1 MEKITRTVTATTVQY
16 AEAIVENG
24 IPTFRPCG
32 DEVIP
37 GEITDQ
43 VNALQYL
50 RKKYGVDRSFVV
62 TGMTT
67 DTKKYVMDLATFIA
81 TATPIAV
88 VAKQD
93 APTDGEADADSAD
106 GTDENAEAVNTNADT
121 VNPAE
126 PAAPVI
132 NAPTNNPLPGSQ
144 AGVSG
149 QSCHTSSRN
158 RPVWCSSYCGGPQ
171 SGTLQRLLSWLPG
184 STVSTYPL
192 GGHPPGGHTLV

>member
-1 MEKITRTVTATTVQY
+1 MP
-16 AEAIVENG
+16 EAIVENG
-24 IPTFRPCG
+24 VPTFRPCG

-81 TATPIAV
+81 TATPVAV

-93 APTDGEADADSAD
+93 APTDSEADAEPAD
-106 GTDENAEAVNTNADT
+106 ETGANADT
-121 VNPAE
+121 VNPAT

-144 AGVSG
+144 ARCVSG

-158 RPVWCSSYCGGPQ
+158 RPVWCASYCGGPNQ
-171 SGTLQRLLSWLPG
+171 APYNGSYPG
-184 STVSTYPL
+184 FQAPQ
-192 GGHPPGGHTLV
+192 

>member
-93 APTDGEADADSAD
+93 APTDGEADTDSAD
-106 GTDENAEAVNTNADT
+106 GTGENDKAVNTNADA
-121 VNPAE
+121 VNPVV
-126 PAAPVI
+126 PVAPVI
-132 NAPTNNPLPGSQ
+132 NAPTSNPLPGSQ
-144 AGVSG
+144 AGV
-149 QSCHTSSRN
+149 
-158 RPVWCSSYCGGPQ
+158 Y
-171 SGTLQRLLSWLPG
+171 PG
-184 STVSTYPL
+184 SPVTPPAGTAPFGAPPTAEAPNQAPYNGSYP
-192 GGHPPGGHTLV
+192 GFQAPQ

>member
-1 MEKITRTVTATTVQY
+1 MP
-16 AEAIVENG
+16 EAIVENG

-81 TATPIAV
+81 TATPHC
-88 VAKQD
+88 
-93 APTDGEADADSAD
+93 GRCEAGRAD
-106 GTDENAEAVNTNADT
+106 GRR
-121 VNPAE
+121 
-126 PAAPVI
+126 
-132 NAPTNNPLPGSQ
+132 
-144 AGVSG
+144 SG
-149 QSCHTSSRN
+149 YGLR
-158 RPVWCSSYCGGPQ
+158 
-171 SGTLQRLLSWLPG
+171 
-184 STVSTYPL
+184 
-192 GGHPPGGHTLV
+192 